1 MNLQITDWII
11 IVGFLTILI
20 SIGYFSSKGAGKSAD
35 SFFLSG
41 RKTTWWLL
49 GISMVATTFS
59 SNTPNLVTEMV
70 RINGVASNWLWWA
83 FLLSGMLTVF
93 VYAKLWN
100 RSKVLT
106 DNEFYEMRYSG
117 RPAEFLRVFRGIYLG
132 VFFNVLV
139 IGVVNLSFIKLAGV
153 MMGVNTTIALIIAA
167 VIILFYTGLGGLK
180 SILWTDFFQ
189 FSFAM
194 FGAVITAVYA
204 VKSPEIG
211 NLSGLFS
218 HPLVKDKLN
227 MVPNL
232 SDPTLFLGIFLIP
245 IAVQW
250 WAAWYPGSEPGG
262 GGHVVQRI
270 LSAKSEK
277 HSTGATLFFN
287 FFHYAIRP
295 WPWIIVGLASLI
307 IYPDVQSL
315 ANAFPGMKAQYVQ
328 HDMAYSAIMQK
339 VLPAGYMGI
348 AVAALIAAFMSTVA
362 SLLNL
367 GSSYLVN
374 DVYGRIIK
382 QNASQ
387 KQRVLVG
394 RLSMVLLMIISV
406 FIAISL
412 KNALQAFQYTLMIG
426 AGTGL
431 VYILRWFWWRV
442 TAYSEISAMAAA
454 VIFSLFFIIL
464 ENNSP
469 VTDGKVDILG
479 MVIKQ
484 AYWDIF
490 KFTGIEVLV
499 SLTWISVSYLSKPTD
514 KTVLRDFYRKIRPG
528 GPGWKKVVEDAGKEG
543 IELVKEKDLRWD
555 VPTGILAM
563 VLGSVAIY
571 SMLFATGMFLYGKLL
586 NGVIFTVIFIISGLL
601 MFKYWR
607 QMKEL

>member
-1 MNLQITDWII
+1 MNLQIVDWII
-11 IVGFLTILI
+11 IVGFLTVLI
-20 SIGYFSSKGAGKSAD
+20 SIGYLSSKGADKSAD

-41 RKTTWWLL
+41 RKNAWWLL

-117 RPAEFLRVFRGIYLG
+117 RLAEFLRVFRGIYLG

-139 IGVVNLSFIKLAGV
+139 IGIVNLSFIKLAGV
-153 MMGVNTTIALIIAA
+153 MMGVNTTIALITAA
-167 VIILFYTGLGGLK
+167 VIILFYTSLGGLK

-211 NLSGLFS
+211 SLSGLFS

-227 MVPNL
+227 LVPNL

-315 ANAFPGMKAQYVQ
+315 ANAFPGIKSQYVQ
-328 HDMAYSAIMQK
+328 HDLAYSAVMQK
-339 VLPAGYMGI
+339 VLPAGYKGI
-348 AVAALIAAFMSTVA
+348 AVAALIAAYMSTVA

-387 KQRVLVG
+387 KQRVLFG
-394 RLSMVLLMIISV
+394 RLSMVLLMIISI

-479 MVIKQ
+479 MVFKQ

-490 KFTGIEVLV
+490 KFTGIVVLV

-528 GPGWKKVVEDAGKEG
+528 GPGWRKVVEDAGKEG
-543 IELVKEKDLRWD
+543 IVLVKEKDLRWD

-571 SMLFATGMFLYGKLL
+571 SMIFATGMFLYGKLM

-601 MFKYWR
+601 MLKYWS